1 MMHGYGMGGGMGFG
15 FGWIFWL
22 VILGVIVWLA
32 VTLVNRSGGVR
43 PFGHEVHDAPLDVLR
58 RRYARGEISKEEFRE
73 MKAALR
79 S

>member
-1 MMHGYGMGGGMGFG
+1 MMHGYGIGGGMGFG

-22 VILGVIVWLA
+22 AILGVIVWLA
-32 VTLVNRSGGVR
+32 VTLVNRSGGTR
-43 PFGHEVHDAPLDVLR
+43 GSRREVEDSPLDVLR

-73 MKAALR
+73 MKAELR

>member
-43 PFGHEVHDAPLDVLR
+43 PSGHKVHDAPLDVLR
-58 RRYARGEISKEEFRE
+58 RRYARGEISREEFRE
-73 MKAALR
+73 MKAELR

>member
-1 MMHGYGMGGGMGFG
+1 MMNGYGMGGGMGFG

-32 VTLVNRSGGVR
+32 VTLINRSTGSR
-43 PFGHEVHDAPLDVLR
+43 HEAFQTKDTPLEVLR

-73 MKAALR
+73 MKAELR

>member
-1 MMHGYGMGGGMGFG
+1 MMNGYGMGVGMGFG

-32 VTLVNRSGGVR
+32 VTLINRSTGPKYR
-43 PFGHEVHDAPLDVLR
+43 EYKTKDTPLDVLR

-73 MKAALR
+73 MKAELR